1 MTDTQKELH
10 AGTFHIAFWKSIPL
24 EFIRKEDGQGG
35 YVYSEER
42 IREAAESGMTVLDC
56 QYDDREV
63 RLHYPKE
70 EQEAAAK
77 ISNNEE
83 EIQSYIEAKETKLSP
98 NQTKLNEKIHALK
111 NILAE

>member
-1 MTDTQKELH
+1 MEVYYFMTDTQKELH

-83 EIQSYIEAKETKLSP
+83 SISNGSFVVFCIFGVGGLRQCR
-98 NQTKLNEKIHALK
+98 
-111 NILAE
+111 